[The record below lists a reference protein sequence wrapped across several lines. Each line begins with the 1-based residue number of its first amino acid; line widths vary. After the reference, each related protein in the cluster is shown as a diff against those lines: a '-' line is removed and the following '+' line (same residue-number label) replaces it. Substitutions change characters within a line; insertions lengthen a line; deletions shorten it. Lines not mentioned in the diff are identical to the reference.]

1 MKDLQKIS
9 TQALSLIRSGKLV
22 AIATITRTEGSTY
35 RRTGTRMLIQPD
47 GTFTGYISAGCLEA
61 DLFEKTKSTL
71 KSGFPQVVS
80 YDTSSDEDIVW
91 GLGLGC
97 NGHLDILIESVA
109 DPLVLSKL
117 HAIDSFLSKE
127 MSGFL
132 VTAIR
137 TDSTSIPLGSFMLVS
152 HNSFPNGV
160 GLTRLQSLIE
170 RDLGSTNKHSRP
182 FLRSYKEG
190 DIEVELLI
198 EPLSPP
204 IPLLIFGAGPDIRAV
219 VSIAHSLGWNVSIID
234 KRSKEELAGQFP
246 DVENFYQISV
256 GSFPEDLP
264 LTEQSVA
271 LVMTHNYLVD
281 LEILKHLLLSPVDY
295 IGLLGPKKRGEKIL
309 SALLEQEHSYR
320 PEQLSRLHNPVG
332 LDIGSETSEEIAIS
346 IVAEIMAVLSGRSG
360 TFLKDKKTPIH
371 DRT

>member
-1 MKDLQKIS
+1 MNELSRIS
-9 TQALSLIRSGKLV
+9 TQALNLIRSGRPV
-22 AIATITRTEGSTY
+22 AVATIIRTEGSTY
-35 RRTGTRMLIQPD
+35 RRIGTRMLIQPN
-47 GTFTGYISAGCLEA
+47 GTLTGYISAGCLEA

-71 KSGFPQVVS
+71 KSGIPQVVS

-109 DPLVLSKL
+109 DPIVLSKL
-117 HAIDSFLSKE
+117 QTIDSFFTNQ
-127 MSGFL
+127 MSGFF
-132 VTAIR
+132 VTTVR
-137 TDSTSIPLGSFMLVS
+137 TNSDSIPLGSFMIVS
-152 HNSFPNGV
+152 QNPFPIGV
-160 GLTRLQSLIE
+160 GLSRLKPMIE
-170 RDLGSTNKHSRP
+170 KDLELANTHSKP

-190 DIEVELLI
+190 EIEVELLI
-198 EPLSPP
+198 EPLYPP
-204 IPLLIFGAGPDIRAV
+204 IPLLIFGAGPDIQAV

-234 KRSKEELAGQFP
+234 KRSREELAPQFTN
-246 DVENFYQISV
+246 VENFFQLFV
-256 GSFPEDLP
+256 GSFPDDLP
-264 LTEQSVA
+264 LTKQSVA

-281 LEILKHLLLSPVDY
+281 IDILKHLLPSPVRY

-332 LDIGSETSEEIAIS
+332 LDIGSETSEEIALS
-346 IVAEIMAVLSGRSG
+346 IVAEIMAVLSGRTG